1 MSDEPIKLAEGMMA
15 APRQGGRIE
24 NHVCEFEGCGKRAPF
39 GFAKPRQPSHWFCFE
54 HREHGDRYL
63 AGVR

>member
-1 MSDEPIKLAEGMMA
+1 MSDEPTRLAEGMTA
-15 APRQGGRIE
+15 APRQSGRIE

-39 GFAKPRQPSHWFCFE
+39 GFAKPRQPSHWFCSE
-54 HREHGDRYL
+54 HREHGDRHL

>member
-1 MSDEPIKLAEGMMA
+1 MSDEPIKLAEGAMA
-15 APRQGGRIE
+15 APRQSGRIE
-24 NHVCEFEGCGKRAPF
+24 NHVCEFDECGKRAPF

-54 HREHGDRYL
+54 HREHGDRHL

>member
-1 MSDEPIKLAEGMMA
+1 MSDEPIKLAEGMTA

-24 NHVCEFEGCGKRAPF
+24 NHICEFERCGKRAPF
-39 GFAKPRQPSHWFCFE
+39 GFAKPTTITLVCFE
-54 HREHGDRYL
+54 HREHGDSYL

>member
-1 MSDEPIKLAEGMMA
+1 MSDEPIKLAEGMWEP
-15 APRQGGRIE
+15 PRQGGLIE

-54 HREHGDRYL
+54 HRAHGDRHL
-63 AGVR
+63 AGAR